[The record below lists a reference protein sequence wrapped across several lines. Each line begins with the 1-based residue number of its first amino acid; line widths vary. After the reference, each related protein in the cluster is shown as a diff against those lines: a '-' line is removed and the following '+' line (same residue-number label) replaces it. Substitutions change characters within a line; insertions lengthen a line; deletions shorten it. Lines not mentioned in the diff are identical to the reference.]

1 MASGDT
7 DVSVCSAALILLG
20 ASKITSLKDT
30 DDVSVACNSLYS
42 NLKNSLLSSYQ
53 WSWSLKKR
61 RLTQLST
68 DPLTEWDNAFV
79 LPNDMLS
86 GVLAV
91 FETTGNTERPIRYGW
106 EVYGNQLFTNLN
118 TVYIDYQATV
128 PEFKMPSYFIRLLQ
142 LAMAAELAIV
152 ITDQQSKAES
162 FCAQAFGSPS
172 ENGRGGEMRKAMNID
187 GRGQATQ
194 IIEDYSL
201 IQARY

>member
-1 MASGDT
+1 MATGDT
-7 DVSVCSAALILLG
+7 DVSVCSAALISLG
-20 ASKITSLKDT
+20 ASKITSLRDT
-30 DDVSVACNSLYS
+30 DDVSVACNSLYP

-61 RLTQLST
+61 KLTKIST
-68 DPLTEWDNAFV
+68 DPLTEWDNAFF

-106 EVYGNQLFTNLN
+106 EVYGNQLFTNLD

-128 PEFKMPSYFIRLLQ
+128 SESKMPPYFIRLLQ

-152 ITDQQSKAES
+152 ITDQQAKAES
-162 FCAQAFGSPS
+162 FRAQAFGSPS

-187 GRGQATQ
+187 GRGQATE

-201 IQARY
+201 IQVRY